1 MVFASHFAQFPW
13 FSPGFCPS
21 FPRPP
26 PGEEVSVDSAAPR
39 EGIGEEGMDV
49 GPLDEAWRAQ
59 GGMVGFKDVDMLLLA
74 IYNIYDIYIIY
85 NMI

>member
-1 MVFASHFAQFPW
+1 MVFASHFAQFPG

-26 PGEEVSVDSAAPR
+26 PGEEVSVDLAAPR

-59 GGMVGFKDVDMLLLA
+59 GRVAWLALKKDVDML
-74 IYNIYDIYIIY
+74 
-85 NMI
+85 